1 MAGWPCGEGTHHAS
15 NNCEVVSTA
24 DCLPSTMFCAV
35 QYSDHTP
42 RLRDSYEVLVL
53 CGLSSPR
60 NKVRRAVLAA
70 DLQPSLG
77 LAHLYPTP
85 HPSPLRVSAI
95 IHAAYPQPARVT
107 PSGTRQSPFKFSTLL
122 GLFFLLRARVTE
134 SQSSCT
140 APSQGPRVLPVRTAR
155 RRLRSSLWLAR
166 YPSASLPGKCAP
178 GNPDPRRPRRAR
190 ATVQVLYLSLYVYS
204 TSTLAAFFTGATIP
218 NKASPLHYSASSCLS
233 LSLASSRRR
242 PSGRPG
248 GGQPLTSLRSPQST
262 PALPCPEGLATRNGV
277 NFHASRAGEALL
289 PVSRVPQP
297 RPCICTVLCR
307 TFPPPCRPTRPV
319 SPSRR
324 LPRNPFMPFAHHH
337 PGWAYSIFPP
347 SNIRGAVQY
356 LTSFLSPTYSI
367 LETLIS
373 HLSSPSSPSP

>member
-1 MAGWPCGEGTHHAS
+1 MLIAHVRLSALSAVRYCTIAHPTCCIAELRTIGARLNGRWPGGEGTHHAS

-166 YPSASLPGKCAP
+166 CPSASLPGKCAP

-190 ATVQVLYLSLYVYS
+190 ATVQVLYLSLYVY
-204 TSTLAAFFTGATIP
+204 
-218 NKASPLHYSASSCLS
+218 KYASSL
-233 LSLASSRRR
+233 
-242 PSGRPG
+242 
-248 GGQPLTSLRSPQST
+248 
-262 PALPCPEGLATRNGV
+262 
-277 NFHASRAGEALL
+277 FH
-289 PVSRVPQP
+289 
-297 RPCICTVLCR
+297 
-307 TFPPPCRPTRPV
+307 
-319 SPSRR
+319 
-324 LPRNPFMPFAHHH
+324 
-337 PGWAYSIFPP
+337 
-347 SNIRGAVQY
+347 RG
-356 LTSFLSPTYSI
+356 
-367 LETLIS
+367 
-373 HLSSPSSPSP
+373 H

>member
-122 GLFFLLRARVTE
+122 GLFFPSFSGPG
-134 SQSSCT
+134 SQSHSH
-140 APSQGPRVLPVRTAR
+140 PAR
-155 RRLRSSLWLAR
+155 RQAKGQGSFPYERHDDDSALRSGSPAV
-166 YPSASLPGKCAP
+166 PLPLSQENALLETRTPEGQGEP
-178 GNPDPRRPRRAR
+178 GLLYKYCTLVCMS
-190 ATVQVLYLSLYVYS
+190 TVQV
-204 TSTLAAFFTGATIP
+204 
-218 NKASPLHYSASSCLS
+218 
-233 LSLASSRRR
+233 R
-242 PSGRPG
+242 
-248 GGQPLTSLRSPQST
+248 
-262 PALPCPEGLATRNGV
+262 
-277 NFHASRAGEALL
+277 
-289 PVSRVPQP
+289 
-297 RPCICTVLCR
+297 
-307 TFPPPCRPTRPV
+307 
-319 SPSRR
+319 
-324 LPRNPFMPFAHHH
+324 
-337 PGWAYSIFPP
+337 
-347 SNIRGAVQY
+347 
-356 LTSFLSPTYSI
+356 
-367 LETLIS
+367 
-373 HLSSPSSPSP
+373 